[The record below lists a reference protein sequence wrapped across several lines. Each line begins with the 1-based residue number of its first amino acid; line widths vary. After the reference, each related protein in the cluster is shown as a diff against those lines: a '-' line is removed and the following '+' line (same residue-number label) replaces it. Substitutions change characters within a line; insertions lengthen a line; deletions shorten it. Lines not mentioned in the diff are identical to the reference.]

1 MVHNRFRRVATTF
14 SSFKCAGTLGS
25 VISIVILM
33 SASWHSLPASAE
45 SDSALMKK
53 AVEEYRAGHF
63 ADAAG
68 NFYATLTTKF
78 NEPMVHYYMA
88 SCYVHLEDPESAV
101 REFRIAYALAPNT
114 DVGYYSKT
122 ALKYFVFN
130 ADGSAIRL
138 SKKEKKGSP
147 ASTALTGAAS
157 GSGGATTS
165 AGETASN
172 GTNASAAVAG
182 SKTESTSGATSTAP
196 LSKSAELI
204 QSQAQREKDSRLT
217 QSAKLAEEINKRGNE
232 RVNNAVAGL
241 SSDPL
246 EREQQLLK
254 LPDDVRAMLNNLRYE
269 YDTRRQK
276 QLDLGKVQADKLD
289 ESATNLQSLID
300 QHQSVQAGSNLY
312 IRNYKKG
319 ASKGSKP
326 AIVPN

>member
-1 MVHNRFRRVATTF
+1 MVHYRLRRVATLF
-14 SSFKCAGTLGS
+14 SSFQCAGTLGS

-45 SDSALMKK
+45 SNSALMKK

-78 NEPMVHYYMA
+78 NDPMVHYYMA

-101 REFRIAYALAPNT
+101 REFRIAYALGPNT

-130 ADGSAIRL
+130 ADGTAITL
-138 SKKEKKGSP
+138 SKKEKKGSA

-157 GSGGATTS
+157 GSSGATTS
-165 AGETASN
+165 AGETGATATN
-172 GTNASAAVAG
+172 GG
-182 SKTESTSGATSTAP
+182 PTSGSSSTAP

-217 QSAKLAEEINKRGNE
+217 QSAKLAEEINKQGNE

-241 SSDPL
+241 SSDPR

-254 LPDDVRAMLNNLRYE
+254 LPDDVKALLNNLRYE

-312 IRNYKKG
+312 VRNYKKG

-326 AIVPN
+326 ATVPN